1 MCGEDVKKLKAFCSV
16 GGNVKW
22 CSQYGKEYRR
32 SSKKQKQSKNCHM
45 TRDVTCV
52 YPTALKT
59 ESQRDICT
67 PTFITALFKIAKTM
81 AQIMSSLLQN
91 SDLN

>member
-1 MCGEDVKKLKAFCSV
+1 MCGEDVKKLKPLCCV

-32 SSKKQKQSKNCHM
+32 SSKKIAMCMASN
-45 TRDVTCV
+45 VTCV

-67 PTFITALFKIAKTM
+67 PMFITALFKIAKTM
-81 AQIMSSLLQN
+81 AQIMSSLLKN